1 MKLVQ
6 KEVYISS
13 GIGILFNI
21 ISIIILLSK
30 KINAIG
36 SMILVAIIALIIYIL
51 NTKKI
56 TRWKKGVY
64 NLNNI
69 SLILSLCSVFLTLIF
84 IYSLVFNNLSCLI
97 IESIFFIIYFIY
109 NLFLIIHIIK
119 VSCKQ

>member
-21 ISIIILLSK
+21 ISIIILLNK
-30 KINAIG
+30 KINATG
-36 SMILVAIIALIIYIL
+36 SMILVAIISLIIYIL
-51 NTKKI
+51 NTEKL
-56 TRWKKGVY
+56 TRWKKSVY

-69 SLILSLCSVFLTLIF
+69 SLILSLCSVFFTLIF

-109 NLFLIIHIIK
+109 NLFLIIHIIR
-119 VSCKQ
+119 VSCKR

>member
-6 KEVYISS
+6 NEVYISS

-30 KINAIG
+30 KINAVG
-36 SMILVAIIALIIYIL
+36 SMILVAIMALILYAL
-51 NTKKI
+51 NTEKL
-56 TRWKKGVY
+56 TRWKKSIH
-64 NLNNI
+64 NLNII
-69 SLILSLCSVFLTLIF
+69 SIILSLCSVFLTLIF
-84 IYSLVFNNLSCLI
+84 IYFLKFNNLSCVV

-119 VSCKQ
+119 VD